1 MTIAYPHKEICRIL
15 NTLGLRVQAGEHFK
29 DGDMVSGIYEDCDV
43 RLTEFEETG
52 RMVLRVIIPDKHNR
66 FPEDAGC
73 DVRYTLQI
81 FTTDF
86 IYREGGWKI

>member
-1 MTIAYPHKEICRIL
+1 M
-15 NTLGLRVQAGEHFK
+15 QAGEHFK

-81 FTTDF
+81 LRPISFTEKEVGKYESKTVSNCA
-86 IYREGGWKI
+86 